1 MSEGHGAGGPKSKTT
16 WRTQC
21 THSLANRR
29 LLVKMCPFVPALI
42 PFQLRT
48 FRPDLPTCGDQE
60 RVGEGSV
67 PGHDVIV
74 KGVNRPLPF
83 LKIRLARSIDGIP
96 SHARFHVQEAIALE
110 PRRHGRHDKVVA
122 AEQAMAPSHPG
133 RRRVYVRKSP
143 DDHAPQEDT
152 AVSRFRL
159 VRLVEVK
166 PVFCAFCVRTRMLES
181 VSSPTLVRTR
191 TSSALLRRVSSEIVG
206 DLTRP
211 PCWQFSPFM
220 KASAFTRKSRR
231 THNRGDPRKWFP
243 QRSLRDATACRNPS
257 DTRRRTCC
265 P

>member
-1 MSEGHGAGGPKSKTT
+1 MEFRAVRGFMFKRQSPRIHEDTDVTIRFSRQTRPWLLRPPPVGG
-16 WRTQC
+16 
-21 THSLANRR
+21 
-29 LLVKMCPFVPALI
+29 
-42 PFQLRT
+42 
-48 FRPDLPTCGDQE
+48 E
-60 RVGEGSV
+60 
-67 PGHDVIV
+67 
-74 KGVNRPLPF
+74 
-83 LKIRLARSIDGIP
+83 
-96 SHARFHVQEAIALE
+96 
-110 PRRHGRHDKVVA
+110 
-122 AEQAMAPSHPG
+122 
-133 RRRVYVRKSP
+133 RKSP
-143 DDHAPQEDT
+143 DGRAPEEDT

-231 THNRGDPRKWFP
+231 AHNRGDPRKWFP
-243 QRSLRDATACRNPS
+243 QRSLRDATARRNPS
-257 DTRRRTCC
+257 DTRRRACC